1 MSIEAMKQEPV
12 AWMTNAEQETTAE
25 YLFSHMQTPIH
36 DIPLYTAPPKREWVS
51 LTDEDIGEAFE
62 QMSEYE
68 MYNEFAYAI
77 EAKLKEKNK

>member
-1 MSIEAMKQEPV
+1 
-12 AWMTNAEQETTAE
+12 
-25 YLFSHMQTPIH
+25 MQTPIH